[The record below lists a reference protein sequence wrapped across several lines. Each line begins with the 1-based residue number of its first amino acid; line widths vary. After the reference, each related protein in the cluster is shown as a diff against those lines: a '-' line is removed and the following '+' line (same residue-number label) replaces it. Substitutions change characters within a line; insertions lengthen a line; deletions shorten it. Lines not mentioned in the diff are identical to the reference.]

1 MTTAMEHDVPS
12 AIPTW
17 QLERRYVDVGGVR
30 RLLRLVRFDAG
41 WVASVDTPAGPTLGV
56 DRSPYL
62 AASRAL
68 EPIGVGLAEAM
79 ALVGPTGRR

>member
-1 MTTAMEHDVPS
+1 MTPIREHDVPS
-12 AIPTW
+12 AVPAW
-17 QLERRYVDVGGVR
+17 QLERRYIEVAGTR
-30 RLLRLVRFDAG
+30 RLLRLVRFEAG
-41 WVASVDTPAGPTLGV
+41 WVASVDTPSGPTLGV

-79 ALVGPTGRR
+79 ALIGPTRR

>member
-1 MTTAMEHDVPS
+1 MSATTEHDAPS
-12 AIPTW
+12 AIPAW
-17 QLERRYVDVGGVR
+17 QLERRYVEVSGIR

-41 WVASVDTPAGPTLGV
+41 WIASVDTPAGPTIGV

-62 AASRAL
+62 AAASAL

-79 ALVGPTGRR
+79 ALIGPTSRR

>member
-1 MTTAMEHDVPS
+1 VSPATEHDTPS
-12 AIPTW
+12 AIPAW
-17 QLERRYVDVGGVR
+17 QLERRYVEINGVR

-41 WVASVDTPAGPTLGV
+41 WVASIDTPAGATLGV

-79 ALVGPTGRR
+79 ALIGPTGRR

>member
-1 MTTAMEHDVPS
+1 
-12 AIPTW
+12 
-17 QLERRYVDVGGVR
+17 
-30 RLLRLVRFDAG
+30 
-41 WVASVDTPAGPTLGV
+41 V

-79 ALVGPTGRR
+79 ALIGPTGRR

>member
-1 MTTAMEHDVPS
+1 MIAITEHDAPS
-12 AIPTW
+12 ATPTW
-17 QLERRYVDVGGVR
+17 QLERRYIEVGGIR
-30 RLLRLVRFDAG
+30 RLLRLVRFDAA
-41 WVASVDTPAGPTLGV
+41 WIASVDTPAGPTLGV

-79 ALVGPTGRR
+79 AVIGPTGR